1 MEENSKS
8 GKTGLVIAVVAA
20 VLLAG
25 AAAYLFFDSQ
35 NKGREIEEM
44 TQLFEIEKE
53 EMENEYSGFA
63 VQYDEMKMH
72 ISNDSLIRQL
82 DREKQRTQ
90 QLLEELRQTKATN
103 AAEITRLKKELATV
117 RQVMR
122 TYVIQIDSLD
132 QINKQLARENTR
144 VRQQY
149 QEQTKVVEQL
159 TVDKQ
164 KAEEKVALASQL
176 DAAAISVVAHNKRGK
191 DEKKSKNVT
200 QFVVNFTIVKNI
212 TVQTGEKT
220 VYLRI
225 VKPNEEVLGKDTGYT
240 CRYENVVL
248 ECSERKIIE
257 YTGEQQE
264 VTMYVDVA
272 EFLSAGTYTAPSRQ
286 QSPIP
291 PMPATIPAGSPSSPS
306 SASTRCRAPR

>member
-1 MEENSKS
+1 MEENKS
-8 GKTGLVIAVVAA
+8 GKTGLVIAIVAIA
-20 VLLAG
+20 LLA
-25 AAAYLFFDSQ
+25 ATVVYLFLSVRD
-35 NKGREIEEM
+35 KGREIEEM
-44 TQLFEIEKE
+44 SQLFEIEKV

-82 DREKQRTQ
+82 DKEKQRTQ

-103 AAEITRLKKELATV
+103 AAEIKRLKKELATV
-117 RQVMR
+117 REVMR
-122 TYVIQIDSLD
+122 TYVVQIDSLD
-132 QINKQLARENTR
+132 RINKQLAKENTR

-149 QEQTKVVEQL
+149 QEQTKVVEKL

-176 DAAAISVVAHNKRGK
+176 DAAAITITPRNKRGK
-191 DEKKSKNVT
+191 EEKKVKNVT
-200 QFVVNFTIVKNI
+200 QFMVNFTIVKNI

-225 VKPNEEVLGKDTGYT
+225 TKPDGEVLVKDAANTF
-240 CRYENVVL
+240 RYENVSL
-248 ECSERKIIE
+248 EYSAKKYIE

-264 VTMYVDVA
+264 VTMYWDV
-272 EFLSAGTYTAPSRQ
+272 EEYLSAGTYTAYLFVDGVMIGE
-286 QSPIP
+286 QSV
-291 PMPATIPAGSPSSPS
+291 TLN
-306 SASTRCRAPR
+306 

>member
-1 MEENSKS
+1 MEENKS
-8 GKTGLVIAVVAA
+8 GKTGLVIAIVAIA
-20 VLLAG
+20 LLA
-25 AAAYLFFDSQ
+25 ATVVYLFLSVRD
-35 NKGREIEEM
+35 KGREIEEM
-44 TQLFEIEKE
+44 SQLFEIEKE

-82 DREKQRTQ
+82 DKEKQRTQ

-103 AAEITRLKKELATV
+103 AAEIKRLKKELATV
-117 RQVMR
+117 REVMR
-122 TYVIQIDSLD
+122 TYVVQIDSLD
-132 QINKQLARENTR
+132 RINKQLAKENTR

-149 QEQTKVVEQL
+149 QAQTKVVEQL

-176 DAAAISVVAHNKRGK
+176 DAAAITITPRNKRGK
-191 DEKKSKNVT
+191 EEKKVKNVT
-200 QFVVNFTIVKNI
+200 QFMVNFTIVKNI

-225 VKPNEEVLGKDTGYT
+225 TKPDGEVLVKDASNTF
-240 CRYENVVL
+240 RYENVSL
-248 ECSERKIIE
+248 EYSAKKYIE

-264 VTMYVDVA
+264 VTMYWDV
-272 EFLSAGTYTAPSRQ
+272 EEYLSAGTYTAYLFVDGVMIGE
-286 QSPIP
+286 QSV
-291 PMPATIPAGSPSSPS
+291 TLN
-306 SASTRCRAPR
+306 

>member
-1 MEENSKS
+1 MEEEKKS
-8 GKTGLVIAVVAA
+8 GKTGLIITIVVA

-25 AAAYLFFDSQ
+25 AAVYLFIDSQ

-63 VQYDEMKMH
+63 VQYDEMKVH

-82 DREKQRTQ
+82 DKEKQRTQ

-103 AAEITRLKKELATV
+103 AAKITELKKELATV
-117 RQVMR
+117 RAVMR
-122 TYVIQIDSLD
+122 TYVAQIDSLD
-132 QINKQLARENTR
+132 QINKKLTKENTR

-176 DAAAISVVAHNKRGK
+176 DAAAITVTPNNKRGK
-191 DEKKSKNVT
+191 EDHKVKNVT

-212 TVQTGEKT
+212 TVKTGEKT

-225 VKPNEEVLGKDTGYT
+225 TKPDGEPLVKDASNTFK
-240 CRYENVVL
+240 YENVNL
-248 ECSERKIIE
+248 EYSAKKYIE

-264 VTMYVDVA
+264 VTMYWDV
-272 EFLSAGTYTAPSRQ
+272 EEYLSAGTYTAYLFVDGVMIGE
-286 QSPIP
+286 QSV
-291 PMPATIPAGSPSSPS
+291 TLN
-306 SASTRCRAPR
+306 

>member
-1 MEENSKS
+1 MEDNKS
-8 GKTGLVIAVVAA
+8 GKTGLVIAIVAIA
-20 VLLAG
+20 LLA
-25 AAAYLFFDSQ
+25 ATVVYLFLSVRD
-35 NKGREIEEM
+35 KGREIEEM
-44 TQLFEIEKE
+44 SQLFEIEKE

-82 DREKQRTQ
+82 DKEKQRTQ

-103 AAEITRLKKELATV
+103 AAEIKRLKKELATV
-117 RQVMR
+117 REVMR
-122 TYVIQIDSLD
+122 TYVVQIDSLD
-132 QINKQLARENTR
+132 RINKQLAKENTR

-149 QEQTKVVEQL
+149 QAQTKVVEQL

-176 DAAAISVVAHNKRGK
+176 DAAAITITPRNKRGK
-191 DEKKSKNVT
+191 EEKKVKNVT
-200 QFVVNFTIVKNI
+200 QFMVNFTIVKNI

-225 VKPNEEVLGKDTGYT
+225 TKPDGEVLVKDAANTF
-240 CRYENVVL
+240 RYENVSL
-248 ECSERKIIE
+248 EYSAKKYIE

-264 VTMYVDVA
+264 VTMYWDV
-272 EFLSAGTYTAPSRQ
+272 EEYLSAGTYTAYLFVDGVMIGE
-286 QSPIP
+286 QSV
-291 PMPATIPAGSPSSPS
+291 TLN
-306 SASTRCRAPR
+306 

>member
-1 MEENSKS
+1 MENENKK
-8 GKTGLVIAVVAA
+8 GNTGLVLAVLAIALLVGAVV
-20 VLLAG
+20 
-25 AAAYLFFDSQ
+25 YLYLSVQDKS
-35 NKGREIEEM
+35 REIDDM

-63 VQYDEMKMH
+63 VQYDEMQRH

-82 DREKQRTQ
+82 DKEKQRTQ

-103 AAEITRLKKELATV
+103 AAEITRLKRELATV
-117 RQVMR
+117 REVMR
-122 TYVIQIDSLD
+122 SYVIQIDSLD
-132 QINKQLARENTR
+132 QVNKQLAKENTR

-159 TVDKQ
+159 TVAKE

-176 DAAAISVVAHNKRGK
+176 DAAAITVSARNKRGK
-191 DEKKSKNVT
+191 EEKKVKNVT
-200 QFVVNFTIVKNI
+200 QFMINFTIVKNI

-225 VKPNEEVLGKDTGYT
+225 TKPDGEPLVKDASNTFQ
-240 CRYENVVL
+240 YENVAL
-248 ECSERKIIE
+248 EYSAKKYIE

-264 VTMYVDVA
+264 VTMYWDV
-272 EFLSAGTYTAPSRQ
+272 EEYLSAGTYTAYLFVDGVMIGEQSITLTLSANLGYRTGYSRLLK
-286 QSPIP
+286 S
-291 PMPATIPAGSPSSPS
+291 
-306 SASTRCRAPR
+306 

>member
-1 MEENSKS
+1 MEEEKKS
-8 GKTGLVIAVVAA
+8 GKAGLVIAILAI

-25 AAAYLFFDSQ
+25 AVVYLFKDGQ
-35 NKGREIEEM
+35 DKNREIEEM

-63 VQYDEMKMH
+63 MQYDEMKVH

-82 DREKQRTQ
+82 DKEKQRTQ

-117 RQVMR
+117 REVMR
-122 TYVIQIDSLD
+122 TYIIQIDSLD

-159 TVDKQ
+159 TVDKE

-176 DAAAISVVAHNKRGK
+176 DAAAITVTPRNKRGK
-191 DEKKSKNVT
+191 EEKKVKNVT
-200 QFVVNFTIVKNI
+200 QFMVNFTIVKNI
-212 TVQTGEKT
+212 TVKTGEKI
-220 VYLRI
+220 VYLRLTKPDGEPL
-225 VKPNEEVLGKDTGYT
+225 VKDASNTFQ
-240 CRYENVVL
+240 YENVAL
-248 ECSERKIIE
+248 EYSAKKYIE

-264 VTMYVDVA
+264 VTMYWDV
-272 EFLSAGTYTAPSRQ
+272 EEYLSAGTYTAYLFVDGVMIGE
-286 QSPIP
+286 QSI
-291 PMPATIPAGSPSSPS
+291 TLN
-306 SASTRCRAPR
+306 

>member
-1 MEENSKS
+1 MEEEKKS
-8 GKTGLVIAVVAA
+8 GKTGLIITIIVA

-25 AAAYLFFDSQ
+25 AAVYLFIDSQ
-35 NKGREIEEM
+35 SKGREIEEM

-63 VQYDEMKMH
+63 VQYDEMKVH

-103 AAEITRLKKELATV
+103 AAEITRLKKELTTV
-117 RQVMR
+117 RAVMR
-122 TYVIQIDSLD
+122 TYVMQIDSLD
-132 QINKQLARENTR
+132 QINKQLAKENTR

-149 QEQTKVVEQL
+149 QAQAKVVEQL

-164 KAEEKVALASQL
+164 IAEEKVALASQL
-176 DAAAISVVAHNKRGK
+176 DAAAIKVTPRNKRGK
-191 DEKKSKNVT
+191 EEKKVKNVT
-200 QFVVNFTIVKNI
+200 QFMVNFTIVKNI
-212 TVQTGEKT
+212 TVKTGEKT

-225 VKPNEEVLGKDTGYT
+225 TKPDGEVVGKNDGNTFP
-240 CRYENVVL
+240 YENVAL
-248 ECSERKIIE
+248 EYSEKKYIE

-264 VTMYVDVA
+264 VTMYLDV
-272 EFLSAGTYTAPSRQ
+272 EEYLSAGTYTAYLFVDGVMIGEESV
-286 QSPIP
+286 
-291 PMPATIPAGSPSSPS
+291 TLN
-306 SASTRCRAPR
+306 

>member
-1 MEENSKS
+1 MEENQT
-8 GKTGLVIAVVAA
+8 KTKGRSISTGGIVGIVIAFVVVAGIA
-20 VLLAG
+20 VFYMLSWQK
-25 AAAYLFFDSQ
+25 SQ
-35 NKGREIEEM
+35 QNIEEM

-63 VQYDEMKMH
+63 VQYDEMKVH

-82 DREKQRTQ
+82 DKEKQRTQ

-103 AAEITRLKKELATV
+103 AAEITRLKKELTTV
-117 RQVMR
+117 RAVMR
-122 TYVIQIDSLD
+122 TYVMQIDSLD
-132 QINKQLARENTR
+132 QINKQLAKENTR

-149 QEQTKVVEQL
+149 QEQTKVVQQL
-159 TVDKQ
+159 TVDKE

-176 DAAAISVVAHNKRGK
+176 DAAAITVTPHNKRGK
-191 DEKKSKNVT
+191 EEHKVKNVT

-225 VKPNEEVLGKDTGYT
+225 TKPDGEPLVKDASNTFK
-240 CRYENVVL
+240 YENVNL
-248 ECSERKIIE
+248 EYSAKTYIE

-264 VTMYVDVA
+264 VTMYWDV
-272 EFLSAGTYTAPSRQ
+272 EEYLSAGTYNAYLFVDGVMIGE
-286 QSPIP
+286 QSV
-291 PMPATIPAGSPSSPS
+291 TLN
-306 SASTRCRAPR
+306 